1 MKSMALNISIV
12 EIPSFFELAMSI
24 STDENT
30 GTSIFLL
37 MFIPSIFFRIIS
49 SKVIKTNLFVFSSKY
64 FSILDLFIQTS
75 SKRYFIHKI
84 FLSTIIKRYY
94 SFMVFQIPFGFYIVD
109 NIKFK

>member
-1 MKSMALNISIV
+1 MFGFVYEDSDIKKLMI
-12 EIPSFFELAMSI
+12 EK
-24 STDENT
+24 
-30 GTSIFLL
+30 FLMNKNGL
-37 MFIPSIFFRIIS
+37 IRVNYYLYIFIPSIFFRIIS
-49 SKVIKTNLFVFSSKY
+49 SKIIKTNLFVFSSKY